1 MGNQAP
7 ALNVNCCTP
16 VCCAVCLHEDTLKD
30 SSAKDS
36 GDAYQANFAN
46 SAPALGGSDAAAE
59 EIALSDSLEKELV
72 QEVEFWR
79 LENIGPVD
87 DGAVF
92 GISASRSRGDAEVF
106 KPEPAVAARW
116 AGVGNSDPHPSASWP
131 GIFQAEPSSSWPGI
145 FQAGPGSA
153 SDAASQPP
161 PTRWPPD
168 PARKVDRGAWTEAA
182 SANLD
187 ARGPRGANRGAGAT
201 AVRGDAAEAARMPF
215 PAPHPPFENGCA
227 EAQSSSDEDGF
238 VGFYEIGADLSAA
251 SGPDMSAAAAPTH
264 ARSKGRRGSDRSV
277 F

>member
-7 ALNVNCCTP
+7 ALNINCCTP

-36 GDAYQANFAN
+36 SDAYQANFAN

-92 GISASRSRGDAEVF
+92 GISASRSRGEAEVW

-131 GIFQAEPSSSWPGI
+131 GVFQAEHSWPGI
-145 FQAGPGSA
+145 FQAGSGSA

-161 PTRWPPD
+161 QPPPIRRMPD
-168 PARKVDRGAWTEAA
+168 PARKADRGAWTEAA
-182 SANLD
+182 AANLD

-201 AVRGDAAEAARMPF
+201 AVRGDAAEAPRTSLP
-215 PAPHPPFENGCA
+215 PPHPAFENGCA
-227 EAQSSSDEDGF
+227 ETQSSSDEDGF
-238 VGFYEIGADLSAA
+238 VGFYEVGADVSAT
-251 SGPDMSAAAAPTH
+251 SDPDMAPTH
-264 ARSKGRRGSDRSV
+264 TRGTGRRASDRSV